1 MRRSDL
7 FGGVLLTVLLAVS
20 GLALLAHPHL
30 GDAWLEEVI
39 CRVLPEGGG

>member
-30 GDAWLEEVI
+30 GYTWLEDAI
-39 CRVLPEGGG
+39 CRVLPAG